1 MRAPKDRFEF
11 VHEFLSRVFADDL
24 HAKRVLSLAN
34 GALGVMTSAALAVSL
49 VGQALAQARG
59 ILPKSGIKQVDRLL
73 SNAGVVPWD
82 LFAAWVREVVGER
95 REIVVA
101 MDWTDFDADNQ
112 STLALHLV
120 TQPWKSHAAPLAD
133 RRQGRT
139 EEPAQR
145 FRGRLP
151 VPSEGDCCPRAWP

>member
-11 VHEFLSRVFADDL
+11 VHEFLNRVFADDL

-73 SNAGVVPWD
+73 SVDFHEGLSRIRRQFPWASDLYRLSGISAKLIVARTATGSDPYGNAGS
-82 LFAAWVREVVGER
+82 VRWETGKE
-95 REIVVA
+95 
-101 MDWTDFDADNQ
+101 
-112 STLALHLV
+112 
-120 TQPWKSHAAPLAD
+120 
-133 RRQGRT
+133 
-139 EEPAQR
+139 
-145 FRGRLP
+145 
-151 VPSEGDCCPRAWP
+151 